1 MCSHYEG
8 VREREKFLKQFR
20 VIAPEHLGRHDV
32 WPGYEAAFIRKH
44 EFAEVGDD
52 AVPENELMVGRF
64 GMIPGWWKKPDE
76 LPSKTYNA
84 RNETVAEKA
93 SYRDAWKKA
102 KHCIIPADAIYEP
115 FYYEQ
120 KKSRPVRITRADER
134 PMGIAGLWTTW
145 HSPTGPVLSFTML
158 TVNADTHPFMSRF
171 HEWEEEKRMVVI
183 LPGQSENRDLT
194 SFGENTRSKCFPPIR
209 RGESANVESES
220 RRHTQSQ
227 TRRLALQG
235 LRPH

>member
-8 VREREKFLKQFR
+8 VREREKFLKRFR

-44 EFAEVGDD
+44 ELADVGDD

-64 GMIPGWWKKPDE
+64 GMVPHWWDKPDN

-120 KKSRPVRITRADER
+120 KKSRPVRITLANER

-145 HSPTGPVLSFTML
+145 PSPKGPVLSFTML
-158 TVNADTHPFMSRF
+158 TVNADSHPFMNRF
-171 HEWEEEKRMVVI
+171 HEWDEEKRMVVI
-183 LPGQSENRDLT
+183 LPEDQYSDWLSASATSSRKFLTQFPADLM
-194 SFGENTRSKCFPPIR
+194 SCEALERSPQLF
-209 RGESANVESES
+209 
-220 RRHTQSQ
+220 
-227 TRRLALQG
+227 
-235 LRPH
+235 